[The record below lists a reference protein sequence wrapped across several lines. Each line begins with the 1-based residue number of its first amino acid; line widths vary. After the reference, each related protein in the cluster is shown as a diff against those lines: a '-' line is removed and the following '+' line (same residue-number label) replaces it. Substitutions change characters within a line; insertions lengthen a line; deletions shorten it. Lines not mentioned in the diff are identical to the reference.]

1 MQNFQNLRFSDAHQR
16 DCARVVSSLLEADGQ
31 SRASLAAA
39 LDLTSM
45 TTSRI
50 IADLLDTGFV
60 TEDVAERRGRG
71 RPGTLLRLNAQRIGF
86 TVIKMTSYLVEG
98 ALLDLQGNMI
108 ASQTKRLN
116 DDADNQQMTV
126 FLQQMIQALRASQPD
141 MMVHVG
147 TTILVAGIVDVKKRV
162 WLITSRWPQVRDFN
176 LAEALNPVT
185 PLVCLFRQLDIELDV
200 HFKSETAPVNTAA
213 LLHWGWG
220 IGLAYCSRDVAS
232 IAHQGPFG
240 EIGHWRFDTLQDRP
254 CGCGNRGCLETA
266 VALPVLLQQL
276 GLDELIGLGQEQDI
290 GGYLQDASLADHADM
305 QLAIRLV
312 ARTLGNMCRILF
324 PDRVY
329 LTGPFTSNQAVF
341 TQLCSQFQAE
351 GLVGALKLP
360 DVIMVQTENQDILHS
375 AIRPLIES
383 ALGNLPAI
391 AAGEL

>member
-16 DCARVVSSLLEADGQ
+16 DCARVVSSLLKADGQ

-39 LDLTSM
+39 LELTSM

-50 IADLLDTGFV
+50 IADLLDNGFV
-60 TEDVAERRGRG
+60 TEDVAEKRGRG
-71 RPGTLLRLNAQRIGF
+71 RPGTLVRLNAQRIGF

-98 ALLDLQGNMI
+98 TLLDLQGNI
-108 ASQTKRLN
+108 IVSQTKRLSAS
-116 DDADNQQMTV
+116 ADNQQMTG
-126 FLQQMIQALRASQPD
+126 FLRQMILELQASQPA

-162 WLITSRWPQVRDFN
+162 WLITSRWPQLRDFN
-176 LAEALNPVT
+176 LAEALSTVT
-185 PLVCLFRQLDIELDV
+185 PHVCLFRQLDIELDV
-200 HFKSETAPVNTAA
+200 HFKAETAPVNTAA

-220 IGLAYCSRDVAS
+220 IGLAYCSHNVAS

-266 VALPVLLQQL
+266 VALPVLLSQL
-276 GLDELIGLGQEQDI
+276 GLDDLINQGQEQDI
-290 GGYLQDASLADHADM
+290 GGYLQDVSLAEHQDM

-312 ARTLGNMCRILF
+312 ARAMGNMCRILF
-324 PDRVY
+324 PERVY
-329 LTGPFTSNQAVF
+329 LTGPFTSNKAVF
-341 TQLCSQFQAE
+341 AQLCSQFKAE

-360 DVIMVQTENQDILHS
+360 DVIMVQTENQDILQS

>member
-50 IADLLDTGFV
+50 IADLLDNGFV
-60 TEDVAERRGRG
+60 TEDVAEKRGRG
-71 RPGTLLRLNAQRIGF
+71 RPGTLIRLNAKRIGF

-98 ALLDLQGNMI
+98 ALLDLQGNI
-108 ASQTKRLN
+108 IVSQTKRLSAS
-116 DDADNQQMTV
+116 ADNQQMTG
-126 FLQQMIQALRASQPD
+126 FLRQMILELQASQPA

-162 WLITSRWPQVRDFN
+162 WLITSRWPQLRDFN
-176 LAEALNPVT
+176 LAEALSTVT
-185 PLVCLFRQLDIELDV
+185 PHVCLFRQLDIELDV
-200 HFKSETAPVNTAA
+200 HFKVETAPVNTAA

-220 IGLAYCSRDVAS
+220 IGLAYCSHNVAS

-266 VALPVLLQQL
+266 VALPVLLSQL
-276 GLDELIGLGQEQDI
+276 GLDDLINQGQEQDI
-290 GGYLQDASLADHADM
+290 GGYLQDVSLAEHQDM

-312 ARTLGNMCRILF
+312 ARAMGNMCRILF
-324 PDRVY
+324 PERVY
-329 LTGPFTSNQAVF
+329 LTGPFTSNKAVF

-360 DVIMVQTENQDILHS
+360 DVVMVQTENQDILQS